1 MTNRLLIL
9 AALLAASAA
18 AVTTLDGFVGKF
30 TYFKVPAMKGY
41 LTNPFTYPFHA
52 IEEQVQERW
61 GANFNVWWNVTG
73 RWTPGPYLQHC
84 PWLFGVSLASRRD
97 AGLVRIPGGFGGLQ
111 H

>member
-30 TYFKVPAMKGY
+30 TYLDVPAMKGY

-52 IEEQVQERW
+52 IEERFSR
-61 GANFNVWWNVTG
+61 GGG
-73 RWTPGPYLQHC
+73 RISTC
-84 PWLFGVSLASRRD
+84 
-97 AGLVRIPGGFGGLQ
+97 GGM
-111 H
+111 